1 MGGSFRMNK
10 RQTIKVGVF
19 QHDIYKQLESRRR
32 RIEIQRRERKIV
44 SFLQVY
50 FFRNGAVFL

>member
-32 RIEIQRRERKIV
+32 RIEIQRRKRKIV

-50 FFRNGAVFL
+50 FFS